1 MNIVALT
8 FAAVAVVS
16 AVGLIA
22 WAGFG
27 MARANADLRSF
38 IDRAPPFP
46 DKAHSPVA
54 AQPARAPAPVSSFH
68 HTQQGLS

>member
-1 MNIVALT
+1 MSIVALSV
-8 FAAVAVVS
+8 AAVAVVS
-16 AVGLIA
+16 AVALMA

-46 DKAHSPVA
+46 DKVHSPDA
-54 AQPARAPAPVSSFH
+54 AQPARAPAPVISFH
-68 HTQQGLS
+68 HPQQGLS